1 MKTPTINS
9 RILKLEVLNGTATR
23 TSVNAVESRTTSL
36 ESDVSTL
43 QGNVATL
50 AQGIQDAVSTHNTA
64 TDSHAD
70 IRADLASAVSEHNA
84 ATDSHADI
92 RTAIAGKQDS
102 LTISTV
108 GTALLNLSTP
118 TAEKIPRINADASV
132 TLIDVPSSNVE
143 EVDADFVSISYNPSS
158 GGGTDFSPDALV
170 GLKAWFKADSG
181 VLKTDGSTAGDG
193 DSVAIWQDQSGGGFH
208 LAQGDDA
215 KQPVLT
221 PSAIGAHAALRFDAV
236 SRYMLTTT
244 GPSMDLSELTIAV
257 VFRSLSSEKWQRLV
271 VLGPTGTTGA
281 DWNSPNRCKVSL
293 ADEGDCVDFY
303 ANSQRVTIAG
313 SRPPP
318 PGVLIARIS
327 RGRMVL
333 IADDVVR
340 SSVAS
345 VSSLSTSVGL
355 LLGADYYSGSI
366 GPSSGL
372 DGYIAELTLFSR
384 ALSDF
389 ECGQLSN
396 YLARWL
402 R

>member
-1 MKTPTINS
+1 MKNPSVNS
-9 RILKLEVLNGTATR
+9 RIVKLEVLNDTAKR

-36 ESDVSTL
+36 EGDVATAQSDIATLQTDVSSAEGNISTL
-43 QGNVATL
+43 QGNVTTL
-50 AQGIQDAVSTHNTA
+50 TQWITTA
-64 TDSHAD
+64 LD
-70 IRADLASAVSEHNA
+70 
-84 ATDSHADI
+84 
-92 RTAIAGKQDS
+92 GKQPT
-102 LTISTV
+102 LTISDV

-118 TAEKIPRINADASV
+118 TAVKIPRINADASV
-132 TLIDVPSSNVE
+132 TLIDVPSNVE
-143 EVDADFVSISYNPSS
+143 EVDADFVSISYNPSGAS
-158 GGGTDFSPDALV
+158 GGGTDFSPDALS

-208 LAQGDDA
+208 LAQVDGA

-221 PSAIGAHAALRFDAV
+221 PSAIGAHAALRFDAG

-244 GPSMDLSELTIAV
+244 GPSMDMSELTIAV
-257 VFRSLSSEKWQRLV
+257 VFRSLSPEPYQRLV
-271 VLGPTGTTGA
+271 VLGPTGPTGE
-281 DWNSPNRCKVSL
+281 DWNTPTRCMVSL
-293 ADEGDCVDFY
+293 ADGGNCADFF
-303 ANSQRVTIAG
+303 ANSKGVTIAG

-318 PGVLIARIS
+318 PGVLIARLS

-355 LLGADYYSGSI
+355 LLGAHYASGSVS
-366 GPSSGL
+366 PSYGL
-372 DGYIAELTLFSR
+372 DGYIAEVALFSR

>member
-1 MKTPTINS
+1 MPV
-9 RILKLEVLNGTATR
+9 RILSEDIENPEAIVAPHNVAVDSHADIR
-23 TSVNAVESRTTSL
+23 TSVNAVKSRTTLL

-50 AQGIQDAVSTHNTA
+50 TQGIQDAVSTHNTA

-70 IRADLASAVSEHNA
+70 L
-84 ATDSHADI
+84 
-92 RTAIAGKQDS
+92 RTAISD
-102 LTISTV
+102 LM
-108 GTALLNLSTP
+108 
-118 TAEKIPRINADASV
+118 
-132 TLIDVPSSNVE
+132 SNVE
-143 EVDADFVSISYNPSS
+143 EVDADFVSISYNPSGAG
-158 GGGTDFSPDALV
+158 GGGTVFSPDALS

-257 VFRSLSSEKWQRLV
+257 VFRSLSSEHWQRLV

-281 DWNSPNRCKVSL
+281 DYDSPNRCMVSL
-293 ADEGDCVDFY
+293 ADEGNCADFY
-303 ANSQRVTIAG
+303 ANSTGVTIAG